1 MKKIVILLA
10 GAAALGACATNT
22 ADDMGTTG
30 NTGAMGAAMAQTA
43 VDTNNPLFHP
53 MYMMMAASS
62 DMFEIQSSQ
71 LALQASQNQA
81 VRNYANMMIA
91 HHQAT
96 TQNLMAAAQSAG
108 LTPPTPMLMPMHQ
121 QMLQQL
127 QAAGTGASFD
137 AAYKQAQT
145 MSHQE
150 ALNLH
155 TNYAQSGDVPALRQV
170 AGSAVPVVQQHL
182 QQAQVL
188 NVTPM
193 MGNDGSMGQQPAS
206 SGSGRAGERG

>member
-1 MKKIVILLA
+1 
-10 GAAALGACATNT
+10 
-22 ADDMGTTG
+22 
-30 NTGAMGAAMAQTA
+30 
-43 VDTNNPLFHP
+43 
-53 MYMMMAASS
+53 
-62 DMFEIQSSQ
+62 
-71 LALQASQNQA
+71 
-81 VRNYANMMIA
+81 
-91 HHQAT
+91 
-96 TQNLMAAAQSAG
+96 
-108 LTPPTPMLMPMHQ
+108 MLMPMHQ